1 MKPKLTYFYTNECPK
16 CQELKP
22 VIKEIEQL
30 FEVVY
35 INTHENEILTES
47 NNVLWVPTF
56 MLEDQ
61 NGKHKIEGI
70 KEITK
75 FLKELVL

>member
-61 NGKHKIEGI
+61 NGKYKIEGI